1 MGSIILIVLI
11 IWFVIAVNQK
21 NQKNTRR
28 GTNLNGKRVY
38 TGANYSGY
46 QKPGQNMP
54 LQQYT
59 APNSGYQPRQ
69 VQNNGYQQKSGQVSQ
84 QELKRRL
91 QQKYANTAQQYSK
104 GNTYQMPQEQTKE
117 QKVFVKEKTKDQT
130 EPLEPGL
137 GIADSNQESPVLK
150 QVNDLIVMGYSGDL
164 SFERDFVA
172 EGVEMLNS
180 YEL

>member
-11 IWFVIAVNQK
+11 IWFVVAVNQK

-38 TGANYSGY
+38 TGTNYSGY
-46 QKPGQNMP
+46 QKSGQNKP
-54 LQQYT
+54 PQQYT

-104 GNTYQMPQEQTKE
+104 GNTYQMPQEQTKD
-117 QKVFVKEKTKDQT
+117 QPVLAKEKVKDQT

-137 GIADSNQESPVLK
+137 GMADSNQESPVLK

-172 EGVEMLNS
+172 EGIEMLNS

>member
-11 IWFVIAVNQK
+11 IWFVVAVNQK

-38 TGANYSGY
+38 TGTNYSGY
-46 QKPGQNMP
+46 QKSGQNKP
-54 LQQYT
+54 PQQYT
-59 APNSGYQPRQ
+59 ATNNGYQQRQ

-91 QQKYANTAQQYSK
+91 QQKYANTVQQYYK
-104 GNTYQMPQEQTKE
+104 ENTYQMPQEQAKE
-117 QKVFVKEKTKDQT
+117 QKVLVKEKTKDQT
-130 EPLEPGL
+130 EPLELGL
-137 GIADSNQESPVLK
+137 GIADSNQESSVLK

-172 EGVEMLNS
+172 EGIEMLNS

>member
-11 IWFVIAVNQK
+11 IWFVIAINQK

-46 QKPGQNMP
+46 
-54 LQQYT
+54 
-59 APNSGYQPRQ
+59 
-69 VQNNGYQQKSGQVSQ
+69 QKSGQVSQ

-117 QKVFVKEKTKDQT
+117 QKVFAKEKTKDQT